1 MRCGI
6 YPGGPVGGDG
16 EIIGPICDDPRSID
30 SSLAWLRG
38 SKPFHLRAYAQFTD
52 ERAAGNVQVQ
62 HPQAPER
69 YLSENTRLDLVLQYQ
84 STSGDIA
91 GFCAFVARMIDE
103 YGPVLGAVQIGE
115 EANVTDNPVL
125 DGAFLRVLEAVGS
138 AILVA
143 KNSARRSC
151 PGVLIGTNTTQ
162 LMADPHFYRRLLD
175 SVRPDVAGHLDY
187 LGLDAFPDVFVPL
200 PPGADLA
207 AVCTWLLSSHR
218 SDSLAP
224 AGLGDMPLHLTEHGW
239 PTGPGRDGERQSAML
254 EAMFASAL
262 QPDSGVTSYTHF
274 SLRDASD
281 DGSLFGGFGLMTSDY
296 SPKPAFHRYRHLI
309 DQHATGA

>member
-16 EIIGPICDDPRSID
+16 EIIDSIPDDPRSID
-30 SSLAWLRG
+30 SALACLRG

-52 ERAAGNVQVQ
+52 DRAAGDVHIQ
-62 HPQAPER
+62 HPRAPGR
-69 YLSENTRLDLVLQYQ
+69 YVDENTRLDLVLQYQ
-84 STSGDIA
+84 SASGDIA
-91 GFCAFVARMIDE
+91 GFCAFVARMIAE

-125 DGAFLRVLEAVGS
+125 DGAYPRALETVGS

-151 PGVLIGTNTTQ
+151 PDVLVGTNTTQ

-187 LGLDAFPDVFVPL
+187 VGLDAFPDVFAPL
-200 PPGADLA
+200 PPGADPA
-207 AVCTWLLSSHR
+207 AVCVWLLSSHR
-218 SDSLAP
+218 TDSLTP

-239 PTGPGRDGERQSAML
+239 PTGPNRDVERQSAML
-254 EAMFASAL
+254 DAMFASAL
-262 QPDSGVTSYTHF
+262 QPGSGVTSYTHF

-296 SPKPAFHRYRHLI
+296 SPKPAFHRYRQLI
-309 DQHATGA
+309 DEHATRF